1 MMGIMSEETEKE
13 DDIRGGDGD
22 DEQKEDED
30 IKRREDERMRQVMK
44 IRG

>member
-1 MMGIMSEETEKE
+1 MKRSRMKMMGIMSEETEKE

-30 IKRREDERMRQVMK
+30 MKEER
-44 IRG
+44 G